1 MWLTKKIPGNA
12 VKRMELL
19 SLDHHE
25 VQCECVNLVT
35 LGARLIHHAG
45 QPEARYEWEEKKDG
59 FHGEPARE
67 FLKQKAGTFNRFSA
81 FAEYRHIWGKGYF
94 CNISKVLNN
103 DKLLIFVSFILPPL
117 LKTKNFHVFLS
128 CQKWWIKMIFF

>member
-1 MWLTKKIPGNA
+1 MYILSQIPQEPNSKIRKGFQFAESDQKNSQMWLTKKIPGNA

-45 QPEARYEWEEKKDG
+45 QPEARYE
-59 FHGEPARE
+59 
-67 FLKQKAGTFNRFSA
+67 
-81 FAEYRHIWGKGYF
+81 
-94 CNISKVLNN
+94 
-103 DKLLIFVSFILPPL
+103 
-117 LKTKNFHVFLS
+117 
-128 CQKWWIKMIFF
+128 